1 VAVNGFRRLATLMF
15 GVTLVASA
23 CGASGAGA
31 PRTMTGTLT
40 IANLQPFSGADA
52 DFGTLMYAGCYAA
65 VQLINRTGGALGHPL
80 NCAKVDTQSL
90 AESGAL
96 ARTMLATTPNLVAV
110 LGPGSNEAPSTVPLI
125 NRARVPMFTDAGQA
139 AFDRSSYS
147 YLWRMTPSDD
157 ASGYAMAIWAHK
169 QGYRRGAA
177 VFGID
182 ASSQANVPTL
192 LKGFRQLGGS
202 IVVNQSLE
210 MGKPSYAAEVDAVVQ
225 ANPDVIFTEVD
236 GKTAA
241 SFFSE
246 LLKRH
251 APIPIIGTNVT
262 LEPGW
267 LDAVSQSMGPA
278 IFAKSFVAV
287 QPYAA
292 PQGRAWEIFNDAL
305 LTSSPEIP
313 DPGQWSDNPY
323 VMSDF
328 DAVTIS
334 ALAMTAAGT
343 VDPAVFNPYIKNV
356 TSGGANTVVVHSYAE
371 GLTALRT
378 GHAIQYVGP
387 SGPMAFDQW
396 QNAAVGFSLA
406 NYDVGGQTTLIDSIA
421 ASAVSALSR

>member
-1 VAVNGFRRLATLMF
+1 MRRLAAIIF
-15 GVTLVASA
+15 GVALSASA
-23 CGASGAGA
+23 CGGSGAGT

-65 VQLINRTGGALGHPL
+65 VQLINRGGGALGHPL

-96 ARTMLATTPNLVAV
+96 ARKMLATTPNLVAV
-110 LGPGSNEAPSTVPLI
+110 LGPGSDEAPSTVPLI

-139 AFDRSSYS
+139 AFDRSSYT
-147 YLWRMTPSDD
+147 YLWRMTPADD

-182 ASSQANVPTL
+182 DSSQANVPTL

-251 APIPIIGTNVT
+251 EPIPIIGTNVT

-305 LTSSPEIP
+305 LTSTPEIP

-328 DAVTIS
+328 DAVTIA
-334 ALAMTAAGT
+334 ALAMNAAGT
-343 VDPAVFNPYIKNV
+343 VDPAVFNPYIKSV
-356 TSGGANTVVVHSYAE
+356 TSGGANNVVVHSYAE
-371 GLTALRT
+371 GLTALQT

-406 NYDVGGQTTLIDSIA
+406 NYDLGGQTTLIDSIA

>member
-1 VAVNGFRRLATLMF
+1 MRRLAAIMF
-15 GVTLVASA
+15 GVALAASA
-23 CGASGAGA
+23 CGGSGAGA

-65 VQLINRTGGALGHPL
+65 VQPINGAGGALGHSL
-80 NCAKVDTQSL
+80 DCVKVDTQSA
-90 AESGAL
+90 AESGQL
-96 ARTMLATTPNLVAV
+96 ARSMLASTPNLVAV

-139 AFDRSSYS
+139 EFDRSSYA
-147 YLWRMTPSDD
+147 YLWRMTPADD
-157 ASGYAMAIWAHK
+157 AAGYAMAIWAHK

-177 VFGID
+177 VFGAD
-182 ASSQANVPTL
+182 VSSQANVPTL
-192 LKGFRQLGGS
+192 LKGFHQLGGS
-202 IVVNQSLE
+202 MVVNQSLV
-210 MGKPSYAAEVDAVVQ
+210 MGKVSYAAEVDAIVQ
-225 ANPDVIFTEVD
+225 ANPDVIFTELD

-241 SFFSE
+241 MFFSE

-262 LEPGW
+262 LEPDW
-267 LDAVSQSMGPA
+267 LAAVSQSIGPA
-278 IFAKSFVAV
+278 ILAKSFVAV

-292 PQGRAWEIFNDAL
+292 PQGRAWEIFDEAL
-305 LTSSPEIP
+305 LSSSPEIAN
-313 DPGQWSDNPY
+313 PGQWSDNPY

-328 DAVTIS
+328 DAVTIV
-334 ALAMTAAGT
+334 ALAMVAAGT
-343 VDPAVFNPYIKNV
+343 VDPAIFNPYVKSV
-356 TSGGANTVVVHSYAE
+356 TSGGPNSVVVHSYAE

-387 SGPMAFDQW
+387 SGPVTFDQW

-406 NYDVGGQTTLIDSIA
+406 AYDVGGQTTLIDSIA
-421 ASAVSALSR
+421 AGAIGALSR

>member
-1 VAVNGFRRLATLMF
+1 MRRLAALMI
-15 GVTLVASA
+15 GVALAASA
-23 CGASGAGA
+23 CGGSGAGTQ
-31 PRTMTGTLT
+31 RTMTGNLA

-65 VQLINRTGGALGHPL
+65 VQLINRAGGALGHSL
-80 NCAKVDTQSL
+80 DCVMVDTQSES
-90 AESGAL
+90 ESGEL
-96 ARTMLATTPNLVAV
+96 ARRMLASTPNLVAV

-125 NRARVPMFTDAGQA
+125 NQAHVPMFTDAGQA
-139 AFDRSSYS
+139 VFDRSTYA

-157 ASGYAMAIWAHK
+157 AAGYAMAIWAHK
-169 QGYRRGAA
+169 EGYRRGAA
-177 VFGID
+177 VFGTD

-210 MGKPSYAAEVDAVVQ
+210 MGKPSYAAEVEAVVQ

-236 GKTAA
+236 SKTAA
-241 SFFSE
+241 IFFSE
-246 LLKRH
+246 LAKRH
-251 APIPIIGTNVT
+251 AQIPIIGTNVT

-267 LDAVSQSMGPA
+267 LDAVSRSIGPA

-305 LTSSPEIP
+305 LGSAVEVPN
-313 DPGQWSDNPY
+313 PGQWSGNPY

-328 DAVTIS
+328 DAVTIV
-334 ALAMTAAGT
+334 ALAMVAAGT
-343 VDPAVFNPYIKNV
+343 VDPAVFNAYVKRV
-356 TSGGANTVVVHSYAE
+356 TGVGANSVVVHSYAE
-371 GLTALRT
+371 GLIALRT

-396 QNAAVGFSLA
+396 QNAPVGFSLA
-406 NYDVGGQTTLIDSIA
+406 AYDLSGQTTLIDSITA
-421 ASAVSALSR
+421 GAVGALSSQQ

>member
-1 VAVNGFRRLATLMF
+1 MLMF
-15 GVTLVASA
+15 GVALAASA
-23 CGASGAGA
+23 CGGNSAGA

-65 VQLINRTGGALGHPL
+65 VQLINRAGGALGHSL
-80 NCAKVDTQSL
+80 DCVKVDTKSE
-90 AESGAL
+90 AESGEL
-96 ARTMLATTPNLVAV
+96 ARTMLASTPNLVAV

-139 AFDRSSYS
+139 IFDRSSYA

-157 ASGYAMAIWAHK
+157 AAGYAMAIWAHK
-169 QGYRRGAA
+169 QGYGRGAA
-177 VFGID
+177 VFASD

-202 IVVNQSLE
+202 MVVSQSLE
-210 MGKPSYAAEVDAVVQ
+210 MGKASYAAEVEAVVQ

-241 SFFSE
+241 IFFSE

-251 APIPIIGTNVT
+251 AQIPIIGTNVT

-267 LDAVSQSMGPA
+267 LDAVSRSIGPA

-305 LTSSPEIP
+305 LATSPEIP
-313 DPGQWSDNPY
+313 NPGQWSGNPY

-328 DAVTIS
+328 DAVTIV
-334 ALAMTAAGT
+334 ALAMVAAGT
-343 VDPAVFNPYIKNV
+343 VDPAIFNPYVKSV

-371 GLTALRT
+371 GLSALRT
-378 GHAIQYVGP
+378 GHKIQYIGP

-396 QNAAVGFSLA
+396 QNAAIGFSLA
-406 NYDVGGQTTLIDSIA
+406 TYDLSGQTTLIDSIA
-421 ASAVSALSR
+421 ASAIGALSR